1 MAKKKKA
8 IGPVKIGV
16 IGGSGVYEIEGVE
29 VIDEV
34 KIKTPFGDPSDSIV
48 IGKIDGILCAF
59 LPRHGRGHRKLPTE
73 VNYRANI
80 WALKTLGV
88 EKIISI
94 SACGSLKEEF
104 KPRDFA
110 IPDQI
115 YDRTKVRQSTFFG
128 DGIVAHIQFGHPF
141 CENVRQVLK
150 KTVDEMGISNH
161 YGGTYVCM
169 EGPAF
174 STKAESES
182 YRKMGFSIIGMTAI
196 PEAKLAREAQI
207 CYATVG
213 LVTDYDCWRDH
224 GEDVSAGEVMKVV
237 HDNVANVKKLVKL
250 AVPKLAGVNRDCAC
264 PDAIKGS
271 IMSKLDAKN
280 AKTQKKLELLLKNK

>member
-1 MAKKKKA
+1 MAKTKKYGA
-8 IGPVKIGV
+8 VKLGV

-29 VIDEV
+29 VVDEV
-34 KIKTPFGDPSDSIV
+34 KVKTPFGEPSDSIV

-115 YDRTKVRQSTFFG
+115 FDRTKTRQSTFFG

-141 CENVRQVLK
+141 CENVRRVLK
-150 KTVDEMGISNH
+150 TTVEQMGISNH

-174 STKAESES
+174 STKAESET
-182 YRKMGFSIIGMTAI
+182 YRKLGFSIIGMTAI
-196 PEAKLAREAQI
+196 PEAKLAREAGI

-213 LVTDYDCWRDH
+213 LVTDYDCWKDH
-224 GEDVSAGEVMKVV
+224 GEEVSAGEVMKVV
-237 HDNVANVKKLVKL
+237 HDNVANVKKLVKI
-250 AVPKLAGVNRDCAC
+250 AIPKLAGAACGCGCA
-264 PDAIKGS
+264 DSLNGA

-280 AKTQKKLELLLKNK
+280 AKTRKKLSLLLGK